1 MHRRGNLKF
10 LFDRGRQGDSLS
22 VCPSLCLSSAR
33 AEKPDQFFGF
43 RHTSCSCRDYCVT
56 RGFKTACGPCTN
68 RCSGR
73 PMKHQ
78 SWRPCLRKPV
88 DGGSWPGRL
97 DILPHSAVS
106 PWRRSRCQG
115 AGSGAWRGGRRGR
128 ADVVD
133 ACRRVGHVNLRLARG
148 RAAFL
153 DHLRTGRRR
162 CRTVEGG
169 VCGIP
174 REAQSVAEVFL
185 ICILFAKKPTRISY
199 VMQLKCRKF

>member
-1 MHRRGNLKF
+1 MSVHLC
-10 LFDRGRQGDSLS
+10 
-22 VCPSLCLSSAR
+22 VCPLHERRNQIKFSVFATLPVR
-33 AEKPDQFFGF
+33 AAITVCPGAL
-43 RHTSCSCRDYCVT
+43 
-56 RGFKTACGPCTN
+56 KTACGPCTN

-106 PWRRSRCQG
+106 PWRRPRCQG

-162 CRTVEGG
+162 CRIVEGV